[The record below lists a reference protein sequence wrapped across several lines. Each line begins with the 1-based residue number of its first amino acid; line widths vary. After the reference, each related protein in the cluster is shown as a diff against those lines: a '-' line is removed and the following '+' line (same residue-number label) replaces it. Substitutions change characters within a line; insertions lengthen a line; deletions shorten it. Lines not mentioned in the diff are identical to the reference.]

1 MQILDPEYLVEI
13 ARQIAFLSAFLGG
26 FSAAFLGSLLVGG
39 PERRAATWA
48 TVSAAAAAVSFIVAV
63 IGATTLMMALHPR
76 APASVAQGTSL
87 VAGRTATVLA
97 FEVGLYA
104 LLSAV
109 GASGFLRSRRVG
121 LATLSLAGV
130 GALLATWASLGF

>member
-1 MQILDPEYLVEI
+1 MQGLAPEYLAEI
-13 ARQIAFLSAFLGG
+13 AKQIAFLGAFLGG
-26 FSAAFLGSLLVGG
+26 FSAAFLGSLLVGSS
-39 PERRAATWA
+39 ERRATTWA

-63 IGATTLMMALHPR
+63 VGATTLMMALHPS
-76 APASVAQGTSL
+76 APAIVVRGTSL
-87 VAGRTATVLA
+87 ASGRVATVLA

-109 GASGFLRSRRVG
+109 GASGFLRSRRAG
-121 LATLSLAGV
+121 MITLSLAVV